1 MNRHEF
7 RKIMM
12 GALNKTQRR
21 SDPQVVAV
29 VETFVDQLVQLSDEH
44 EKQIAMLKASF
55 DAGVDAVRREF
66 ESLKAELNAAR
77 PNNDSPNNVDSKIV
91 PLRRRDDGD
100 DRPFPS

>member
-1 MNRHEF
+1 MKAMNRYEF

-12 GALNKTQRR
+12 GALNKTERR

-55 DAGVDAVRREF
+55 EAGVDSVRREF
-66 ESLKAELNAAR
+66 EALKMELNIAK
-77 PNNDSPNNVDSKIV
+77 PNNVDSKVV
-91 PLRRRDDGD
+91 PLRRRDDD
-100 DRPFPS
+100 DRPFSS